1 MKKFLF
7 LFLFITFVPFCFA
20 QELEQEEDKT
30 PQEQKKVAD
39 FAFYTN
45 PVEKVSFATPF
56 DLTINLQKPATFDP
70 GEQKDFEIIN
80 INEEDPSNI
89 VLTLVPF
96 TLGVS
101 TFTATLI
108 DNNGEVF
115 TLPDLP
121 LDIQKIKTKYD
132 GQKLLDIR
140 GPNLAHFWVLYL
152 LLFLLLLAAIIYLIY
167 RLQKRKKDIVALKIA
182 DPYADTTKTPEEI
195 ALSQIDSLL
204 VQDLWASGQ
213 YKMFYI
219 FLTDILRDYFTVR
232 FKFKAHYDTTKDLMR
247 YMKQRIDFKQE
258 LISPLEIFLKS
269 ADFVKFAKA
278 LPTVEQRDRNISDL
292 RTIIKG
298 CALPK
303 PTSEQT
309 KKEGEKK

>member
-20 QELEQEEDKT
+20 QELPQKEDKT
-30 PQEQKKVAD
+30 PQEQKKIAD
-39 FAFYTN
+39 FASYQE
-45 PVEKVSFATPF
+45 PAKEVSFATPF
-56 DLTINLQKPATFDP
+56 DLTINLQKPATFDAS
-70 GEQKDFEIIN
+70 EQKDFEIIN

-101 TFTATLI
+101 TFTANLI
-108 DNNGEVF
+108 DSNGEVF

-121 LDIQKIKTKYD
+121 LDIKKLKTKYE

-140 GPNLAHFWVLYL
+140 GPHLAHFWILYL

-167 RLQKRKKDIVALKIA
+167 RLQKRKKKAIALRIA
-182 DPYADTTKTPEEI
+182 DPYADPTKTPEEI

-219 FLTDILRDYFTVR
+219 FLTDILRDYLTAR
-232 FKFKAHYDTTKDLMR
+232 FGFKAHHYTTRDLLK
-247 YMKQRIDFKQE
+247 YMKMRVDFKSE
-258 LISPLEIFLKS
+258 LVSPLEIFLKS
-269 ADFVKFAKA
+269 SDFVKFAKA

-309 KKEGEKK
+309 KEEGEKK